1 MKLLSILLLA
11 CLLLGSHTLPAQ
23 PVDIL
28 YAATTPGHDSKGI
41 YVLSFDRKTGKMTV
55 LQTVTDKRNPN
66 FLAVDPT
73 RKYLYAI
80 CGEGLTPDD
89 RNGSVLS
96 FAIDPKTGLIKKLD
110 QQSSEGRGPAHVSVD
125 PKGRFAYV
133 ANYGQGNF
141 AIYPIQPDGSLG
153 KAKQVLQYEGHGFD
167 TALQKAPFVH
177 SVTPSADGKF
187 IYASSLGLD
196 KIMIYRVSD
205 NGDFLPA
212 QSPFASSTPG
222 AGPRHFAIQA
232 NGRFAWSVE
241 EITSSVAAYDRDP
254 ASGALTPK
262 ERFKM
267 VPEEFKGNTSGAD
280 IHLSPDGKFLYASVR
295 DLDRIAVYSVDSR
308 TGRLGLVALEDTHGD
323 HPRNFCIDQKGEY
336 VFVENML
343 SDNIALFKRDQK
355 TGRMSYL
362 REEKLPHVA
371 CLVQWGP
378 TVQLPPAVTAPA
390 QSSAITNRTQL
401 SATTG
406 HPQSS
411 ATADQAQSYD
421 LLIRHGHLI
430 DPKNHIDDVMDV
442 AIKDGKVA
450 KVAKDI
456 PAGQAKKIID
466 ATSLYVS
473 PGFIDMHTHVFV
485 GSKPSTFADGFSSLS
500 PDDFTFRS
508 GVTTV
513 VDAGTSGWRN
523 FPLFKEHVIDQSKT
537 RVLAFLNIAGDG
549 MSGDPGEQDLNDMNA
564 ELTSL
569 MIKKYHEIIVG
580 VKIGHY
586 SGSDWAPFDRA
597 LEAAKTSGTTLF
609 VECHLPKYSLQ
620 DQLARMRPGDIIT
633 HSYEKI
639 SERAPITDSNGMV
652 RPYVLDAQKRGVLF
666 DVGHG
671 GAGFWFSVAQ
681 PAVRQGLLP
690 NSFGTDLHRFSMNSG
705 MKNMSNVMSKFLN
718 MGMSLS
724 EVITRATWS
733 AARSLK
739 REDLGQL
746 SEGAVADLTVFSVLH
761 GRFGFLDAEGSRMEG
776 DRKIETELTVREGKV
791 VYDLNGIA
799 AKN

>member
-1 MKLLSILLLA
+1 MKLLSIILIPCFSLP
-11 CLLLGSHTLPAQ
+11 SHTLPAQ

-41 YVLSFDRKTGKMTV
+41 YVLGFNRKTEKMTV

-66 FLAVDPT
+66 FLAVGPT

-80 CGEGLTPDD
+80 CGEGITPDD

-96 FAIDPKTGLIKKLD
+96 FAIDQKTGLIKKLN

-153 KAKQVLQYEGHGFD
+153 KAKQVLQYEGRGFD

-205 NGDFLPA
+205 NGYFLPA
-212 QSPFASSTPG
+212 QPPLASSTPG
-222 AGPRHFAIQA
+222 AGPRHFTIQA

-254 ASGALTPK
+254 ATGALTPK
-262 ERFKM
+262 ERFRM
-267 VPEEFKGNTSGAD
+267 VPAEFKGNTSGAD
-280 IHLSPDGKFLYASVR
+280 IHLSPDGKFLYASIR
-295 DLDRIAVYSVDSR
+295 DLDRIAVYSVDSKS
-308 TGRLGLVALEDTHGD
+308 GKLGLVALEDTHGD
-323 HPRNFCIDQKGEY
+323 HPRNFCIDQKGDY

-355 TGRMSYL
+355 TGRMNY
-362 REEKLPHVA
+362 RGEEKLPHVA

-378 TVQLPPAVTAPA
+378 VGQLPPA
-390 QSSAITNRTQL
+390 
-401 SATTG
+401 ATDQG
-406 HPQSS
+406 QSS
-411 ATADQAQSYD
+411 ATTDRALSSAATDHAQSYD
-421 LLIRHGHLI
+421 LLIKNGHLI
-430 DPKNHIDDVMDV
+430 DPKNHIDDGMDI

-456 PAGQAKKIID
+456 PAGQAKKVVD
-466 ATSLYVS
+466 ATGLYVS

-485 GSKPSTFADGFSSLS
+485 GTKPSTFADGFSSLS

-523 FPLFKEHVIDQSKT
+523 FPLFKEHVIDQSRT

-639 SERAPITDSNGMV
+639 SERAPITDSNGV
-652 RPYVLDAQKRGVLF
+652 LRPYVLDAQKRGVLF

-681 PAVRQGLLP
+681 PAVKQGLLP

-705 MKNMSNVMSKFLN
+705 MKNISNVMSKFLN

-724 EVITRATWS
+724 EVITSATW
-733 AARSLK
+733 L
-739 REDLGQL
+739 
-746 SEGAVADLTVFSVLH
+746 
-761 GRFGFLDAEGSRMEG
+761 
-776 DRKIETELTVREGKV
+776 
-791 VYDLNGIA
+791 
-799 AKN
+799 

>member
-1 MKLLSILLLA
+1 MKYLSILLLA
-11 CLLLGSHTLPAQ
+11 CIPMSRHNLLAQ

-41 YVLSFDRKTGKMTV
+41 YVLKFDRQTAKLDI

-66 FLAVDPT
+66 FMAIDPT
-73 RKYLYAI
+73 GKYLYVI

-89 RNGSVLS
+89 RNGSILS
-96 FAIDPKTGLIKKLD
+96 FAIDERTGLLKKLD
-110 QQSSEGRGPAHVSVD
+110 QQSSEGRGPAHVSID

-141 AIYPIQPDGSLG
+141 AIYPIGQDGSLG
-153 KAKQVLQYEGHGFD
+153 KAQQVLQYEGAGFD
-167 TALQKAPFVH
+167 TALQKSPFLH
-177 SVTPSADGKF
+177 SVTPSPDGKF

-196 KIMIYRVSD
+196 RIITLQVRDSG
-205 NGDFLPA
+205 NFLPGR
-212 QSPFASSTPG
+212 PPYASSTPG
-222 AGPRHFAIQA
+222 SGPRHLAISPD
-232 NGRFAWSVE
+232 GRFAWSVE
-241 EITSSVAAYDRDP
+241 EITTSVAAYNRNP
-254 ASGALTPK
+254 ASGELKPM

-267 VPEEFKGNTSGAD
+267 VPPDYKTGTSGAD
-280 IHLSPDGKFLYASVR
+280 IHLSPDAKFLYASVR
-295 DLDRIAVYSVDSR
+295 DMNRIAVYSVNR
-308 TGRLGLVALEDTHGD
+308 KTGRLTPVALEDTHGN
-323 HPRNFCIDQKGEY
+323 HPRNFCIDKNGEF
-336 VFVENML
+336 VFVGNML
-343 SDNIALFKRDQK
+343 SDNIAIFKRDPN

-362 REEKLPHVA
+362 RDENIPHVA
-371 CLVQWGP
+371 CLVQWSPP
-378 TVQLPPAVTAPA
+378 TLP
-390 QSSAITNRTQL
+390 SA
-401 SATTG
+401 
-406 HPQSS
+406 
-411 ATADQAQSYD
+411 ATAGNAQSYD
-421 LLIRHGHLI
+421 LLIKSGHLI
-430 DPKNHIDDVMDV
+430 DAKNGIDGLMDI
-442 AIKDGKVA
+442 AIKDGKVG
-450 KVAKDI
+450 KVGKDI
-456 PAGQAKKIID
+456 PAEEAKKVVD
-466 ATSLYVS
+466 AKGMYVS

-485 GSKPSTFADGFSSLS
+485 GSKASKFADGFSSLS

-549 MSGDPGEQDLNDMNA
+549 MSGDPGEQDINDMNA

-569 MIKKYHEIIVG
+569 TIKKYPDIIVG

-633 HSYEKI
+633 HTYEKI
-639 SERAPITDSNGMV
+639 SERMPVTDSNGAV
-652 RPYVLDAQKRGVLF
+652 RPFVLDAQKRGILF

-681 PAVRQGLLP
+681 PAVKQGLLP

-718 MGMSLS
+718 MGMDLPD
-724 EVITRATWS
+724 VIRRATWS
-733 AARSLK
+733 AAQSLK

-746 SEGAVADLTVFSVLH
+746 SEGAVADITVFSLLQ
-761 GRFGFLDAEGSRMEG
+761 GRFGFIDAEGSKMNG
-776 DRKIETELTVREGKV
+776 DRRIETELTIRDGKV

-799 AKN
+799 AKVK